1 METCC
6 KLSECSTTEDFSSY
20 TQSRWL
26 PRNFDHAN
34 RHLVLC
40 ESHNGII
47 FGINLNFS
55 QPHMGWGGA
64 VFTGVSQGTKRE
76 IPNVREEEHGRAKRK
91 VEEEIRGKINVART
105 RELY

>member
-6 KLSECSTTEDFSSY
+6 KLSECSITEDFSCY
-20 TQSRWL
+20 TRSGRL
-26 PRNFDHAN
+26 PQTFDHAN

-55 QPHMGWGGA
+55 QPHMGWGG
-64 VFTGVSQGTKRE
+64 VGRGV
-76 IPNVREEEHGRAKRK
+76 H
-91 VEEEIRGKINVART
+91 RGQPRDKEGDTECQRGRT
-105 RELY
+105 RESKEKSGRGD

>member
-20 TQSRWL
+20 TRSGRL
-26 PRNFDHAN
+26 PQTFDHAN

-55 QPHMGWGGA
+55 QPHMGWGG
-64 VFTGVSQGTKRE
+64 GEGCSQGSAKGQRGRYRVSERKNTGEQREKWKR
-76 IPNVREEEHGRAKRK
+76 RLG
-91 VEEEIRGKINVART
+91 GK
-105 RELY
+105 